1 MQLSTKGRRLSKMG
15 GPTNFCFQKNIA
27 KNLIAIHKIKPVL
40 ALAKLID
47 TGFSILDVSKLLMKP
62 IYTGFSILDVSKL
75 LMYDFH
81 YNYKKVKYGD
91 K

>member
-1 MQLSTKGRRLSKMG
+1 MQLSIKGRRLSKMG

-27 KNLIAIHKIKPVL
+27 KNLIAIHNIKPVL

-47 TGFSILDVSKLLMKP
+47 
-62 IYTGFSILDVSKL
+62 TGFSILDVSKL

>member
-27 KNLIAIHKIKPVL
+27 KNLIAIHNIKPVL

-47 TGFSILDVSKLLMKP
+47 
-62 IYTGFSILDVSKL
+62 TGFSILDVSKL